1 MKRPDR
7 YTVAAIAAAGLLAA
21 IVAASTFPN
30 TPLLA
35 VAVSYIATVGSLAHA
50 TGAPVWRTV
59 GASALLLAATFAL
72 LLKALRHLI
81 DLTLWIL
88 GATSAVALTAAKA
101 TA

>member
-1 MKRPDR
+1 VNKP
-7 YTVAAIAAAGLLAA
+7 TLLLTAAAGLLAA
-21 IVAASTFPN
+21 ILAASWFPAS
-30 TPLLA
+30 PLLA
-35 VAVSYIATVGSLAHA
+35 VAVSYIATVSTLAHA

-59 GASALLLAATFAL
+59 GASALLLAAMFAL

>member
-1 MKRPDR
+1 MNKP
-7 YTVAAIAAAGLLAA
+7 TLLLTAAAGLLAA
-21 IVAASTFPN
+21 ILAASWFPN
-30 TPLLA
+30 APLLA
-35 VAVSYIATVGSLAHA
+35 AIVGYGAVVGSLAHA

-59 GASALLLAATFAL
+59 GASALLLAAVLAML
-72 LLKALRHLI
+72 LQALRHLI

>member
-1 MKRPDR
+1 VNKP
-7 YTVAAIAAAGLLAA
+7 TLLLTAAAGLLAA
-21 IVAASTFPN
+21 ILAASWFPDA
-30 TPLLA
+30 PLLA
-35 VAVSYIATVGSLAHA
+35 AIVGYGAVVGSLAHS
-50 TGAPVWRTV
+50 TGAPVSRTL
-59 GASALLLAATFAL
+59 GASCLLLAAVLAL